1 MEQET
6 EIETVYYVETPYATN
21 EEEIATSYIAVED
34 VEVVQ
39 NEELVSTFDDT
50 NDVQSSEKCDASE
63 ENSGAADEEMADLMG
78 DETSQNSAD
87 ASNLDQSQTIE
98 GVENNESDSPVDRL
112 TCRICG
118 KKFTKI
124 SNKQRHIRR
133 VHNVRRQNGTSIR
146 CIECSV
152 NFSQIARLRAHLAYE
167 HKLEMDEQ
175 KLRFPSMEGN

>member
-1 MEQET
+1 MEPET

-34 VEVVQ
+34 VEVAE

-50 NDVQSSEKCDASE
+50 NDVQSSEKCDANE
-63 ENSGAADEEMADLMG
+63 ENSGAVDEEMVDLME
-78 DETSQNSAD
+78 DEASQNSAEV
-87 ASNLDQSQTIE
+87 SNLDQPQQIE
-98 GVENNESDSPVDRL
+98 GAENEESSPVDRL

-133 VHNVRRQNGTSIR
+133 VHNVKRQNGTSIR

-152 NFSQIARLRAHLAYE
+152 NFSQISRLRAHLAYE
-167 HKLEMDEQ
+167 HKLEMEEQ